1 MNLHCALDTK
11 LNVNFSGNSEEW
23 VTKQKKVRP
32 EKKAV
37 QQESTDNKSKRS
49 TSKSDRG
56 KGALTSHIS
65 QNRANM
71 KYSVFVVRSS
81 LSFVETVEFRTV
93 RI

>member
-1 MNLHCALDTK
+1 MNLYCALYTK
-11 LNVNFSGNSEEW
+11 LNVTFSGNSEEW

-56 KGALTSHIS
+56 EGALTFRLS
-65 QNRANM
+65 QNSAYV
-71 KYSVFVVRSS
+71 KY
-81 LSFVETVEFRTV
+81 
-93 RI
+93 